1 MRHAARAQHRALV
14 DPVLAPVGGVRC
26 KGMPPP
32 TARPLEPIVGDA
44 VVLVNELVKLAVA
57 QRASDIHLEPKHDM
71 LRVRLRVD
79 GALVDVQPIA
89 QVVAPNVISR
99 LKVLAKM
106 DIAER
111 RNPQDGQILVELDG
125 GKRVNLRASTFPSS
139 QGEKVVLRILSSQQ
153 LIAFEQLGV
162 DAPSQ
167 AILREVLARPQGFVV
182 TSGPTGAGKTSTL
195 YALMQLIDPR
205 QVNVVT
211 LEDPI
216 EVELYGLTQGQV
228 NTRTG
233 FTFATGLRSILR
245 QDPDV
250 ILVGEMRDSETA
262 GIAMQAALTG
272 HLVLSTL
279 HTSDTVETIVRLVDL
294 GVEPWIVAN
303 ALSAVLAQRL
313 VRVTC
318 PHCKRPA
325 KLQRDL
331 WDNDELLM
339 PAGTD
344 VWQPKGCD
352 RCMGTGYRGR
362 TGLFE
367 VVELDDD
374 LRELVKAKAPARAYR
389 EIYLRRRIPSLRKA
403 GMVKI
408 QAGVTTVE
416 EVLRVT

>member
-1 MRHAARAQHRALV
+1 
-14 DPVLAPVGGVRC
+14 
-26 KGMPPP
+26 MPSV
-32 TARPLEPIVGDA
+32 RPLEPVTGDA
-44 VVLVNELVKLAVA
+44 VVLVNELVRLAVA

-71 LRVRLRVD
+71 MHVRFRVD
-79 GALVDVQPIA
+79 GALVDVQPISA
-89 QVVAPNVISR
+89 VVAPNVVSR
-99 LKVLAKM
+99 IKVLAKM
-106 DIAER
+106 DISER
-111 RNPQDGQILVELDG
+111 RLPQDGQIAIEVEG
-125 GKRVNLRASTFPSS
+125 SKRVHLRASTFPAS

-153 LIAFEQLGV
+153 IIAFDDLGFER
-162 DAPSQ
+162 DARTT
-167 AILREVLARPQGFVV
+167 LRDALRRPQGFVV

-205 QVNVVT
+205 EVNVVT

-228 NTRTG
+228 NVRAG
-233 FTFATGLRSILR
+233 FTFASGLRAILR

-250 ILVGEMRDSETA
+250 ILVGEMRDAETA

-313 VRVTC
+313 VRVMC
-318 PHCKRPA
+318 PHCRRPA
-325 KLQRDL
+325 RLERDL
-331 WDNDELLM
+331 WDADDLLL
-339 PAGTD
+339 PAGSEI
-344 VWQPKGCD
+344 VRPAGCD
-352 RCMGTGYRGR
+352 RCMRTGYRGR
-362 TGLFE
+362 TGIFE

-389 EIYLRRRIPSLRKA
+389 EIYLRRRIPSLRRA
-403 GMVKI
+403 GMLKI
-408 QAGVTTVE
+408 QAGVTTVD

>member
-1 MRHAARAQHRALV
+1 VA
-14 DPVLAPVGGVRC
+14 G
-26 KGMPPP
+26 K
-32 TARPLEPIVGDA
+32 LEPITGDA
-44 VVLVNELVKLAVA
+44 VAIVNELVRLAVS

-71 LRVRLRVD
+71 MHVRLRVD
-79 GALVDVQPIA
+79 GALVDVQPVA
-89 QVVAPNVISR
+89 LAVAPNVISR
-99 LKVLAKM
+99 VKVLAKM
-106 DIAER
+106 DISER
-111 RNPQDGQILVELDG
+111 RLPQDGQIAIELDA
-125 GKRVNLRASTFPSS
+125 GKRVQLRVSTFPAS

-153 LIAFEQLGV
+153 IIPFEQLGLEPR
-162 DAPSQ
+162 AQ
-167 AILREVLARPQGFVV
+167 EQLREVLKRPQGFVV

-228 NTRTG
+228 HVRAG
-233 FTFATGLRSILR
+233 FTFATGLRAILR

-313 VRVTC
+313 VRVAC
-318 PHCKRPA
+318 RHCKQPG
-325 KLQRDL
+325 KLDRDL
-331 WDNDELLM
+331 WDGDELLL
-339 PAGTD
+339 PSGSEVVVTR
-344 VWQPKGCD
+344 GCD
-352 RCMGTGYRGR
+352 KCMRTGYRGR
-362 TGLFE
+362 TGIFE

-374 LRELVKAKAPARAYR
+374 LRELVKAKAPAKAYR
-389 EIYLRRRIPSLRKA
+389 EIYIRRKIPSLRRA
-403 GMVKI
+403 GLLKI
-408 QAGVTTVE
+408 MAGVTTVD

>member
-1 MRHAARAQHRALV
+1 MPAPRTE
-14 DPVLAPVGGVRC
+14 PVA
-26 KGMPPP
+26 
-32 TARPLEPIVGDA
+32 GDA
-44 VVLVNELVKLAVA
+44 VTLVNELVRLAVS

-71 LRVRLRVD
+71 MHVRLRVD

-89 QVVAPNVISR
+89 LSVSPNVVSR
-99 LKVLAKM
+99 VKVLAKM

-111 RNPQDGQILVELDG
+111 RLPQDGQIAIDLDG
-125 GKRVNLRASTFPSS
+125 GRRVQLRVSTFPAS

-153 LIAFEQLGV
+153 IIAFEHLGLEPE
-162 DAPSQ
+162 AQ
-167 AILREVLARPQGFVV
+167 ERLREVLTRPQGFVV

-228 NTRTG
+228 NVRTG
-233 FTFATGLRSILR
+233 FTFATGLRAILR

-313 VRVTC
+313 VRVAC

-325 KLQRDL
+325 KLERDL
-331 WDNDELLM
+331 WDGDELLL
-339 PAGTD
+339 PAGSD
-344 VWQPKGCD
+344 IVRPKGCEKCL
-352 RCMGTGYRGR
+352 RTGYRGR
-362 TGLFE
+362 TGIFE

-389 EIYLRRRIPSLRKA
+389 EIYLRRKIPSLRRA
-403 GMVKI
+403 GMLKI
-408 QAGVTTVE
+408 MEGVTTVD

>member
-1 MRHAARAQHRALV
+1 ME
-14 DPVLAPVGGVRC
+14 PVG
-26 KGMPPP
+26 
-32 TARPLEPIVGDA
+32 GDA

-71 LRVRLRVD
+71 LVVRMRVD

-89 QVVAPNVISR
+89 LSVSPNVVSR
-99 LKVLAKM
+99 VKVLAKM

-111 RNPQDGQILVELDG
+111 RLPQDGQISIDLDPG
-125 GKRVNLRASTFPSS
+125 RRVQLRVSTFPSS

-153 LIAFEQLGV
+153 LIAFGELGLEPK
-162 DAPSQ
+162 AQ
-167 AILREVLARPQGFVV
+167 ATMRDVLGRPQGFIV

-228 NTRTG
+228 NVRQG
-233 FTFATGLRSILR
+233 FTFASGLRAILR

-313 VRVTC
+313 VRVIC

-325 KLQRDL
+325 KLERDL
-331 WDNDELLM
+331 WDGDDLLL
-339 PAGTD
+339 PSGSD
-344 VWQPKGCD
+344 VVVPKGCD
-352 RCMGTGYRGR
+352 RCMRTGYRGR
-362 TGLFE
+362 TGIFE

-389 EIYLRRRIPSLRKA
+389 EIYVRRKIPSLRRA
-403 GMVKI
+403 GFLKI
-408 QAGVTTVE
+408 QAGVTTVD